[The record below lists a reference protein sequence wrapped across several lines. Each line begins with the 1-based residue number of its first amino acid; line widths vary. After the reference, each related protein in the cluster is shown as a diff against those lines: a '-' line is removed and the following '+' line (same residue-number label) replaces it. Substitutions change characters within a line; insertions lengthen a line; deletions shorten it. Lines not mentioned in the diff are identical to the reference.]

1 MEVPSTS
8 AATSSES
15 MTSGDYYADSYAHF
29 GIHEEM
35 LKDTVRTGSYR
46 AAIINNPHLFKDKTV
61 LDVGCGTGILS
72 MFAARAGASHVVGID
87 MSNIIDQA
95 VKIVEANGFKDTI
108 TLVKGKLEDTELPIK
123 QFDIIISEWMGYF
136 LLYES
141 MLDTVLEARDRYLKP
156 GGLIFPDHATL
167 YIAAIE
173 DQEYKEEKI
182 NFWDNVYGFDFSCI
196 KDIALREPLVDTVEL
211 KAVATD
217 PCILKRIDLTTAKKQ
232 DLTFSAPFELLATR
246 NDFVHAFLAWFDISF
261 DCTHKKVSFSTGP
274 HAKYTHW
281 KQTVFYTPHTLRVSE
296 GEKIVGKLTCSPN
309 ARNNR
314 DLDINISYSTP
325 NSERTQVGYKMS

>member
-1 MEVPSTS
+1 
-8 AATSSES
+8 
-15 MTSGDYYADSYAHF
+15 MTSRDYYADSYAHF

-35 LKDTVRTGSYR
+35 LKDKVRTGSYR
-46 AAIINNPHLFKDKTV
+46 AAILNNTQLFKGKTV

-72 MFAARAGASHVVGID
+72 MFAAKAGASHVVGID

-108 TLVKGKLEDTELPIK
+108 TLVKGKLEDTELPIS

-156 GGLIFPDHATL
+156 GGHIFPDRATM

-173 DQEYKEEKI
+173 DQDYKDEKI
-182 NFWDNVYGFDFSCI
+182 NFWENVYGFDFSCI

-211 KAVATD
+211 KTVATD
-217 PCILKRIDLTTAKKQ
+217 PCVLKSIDLRTAKKE
-232 DLTFSAPFELLATR
+232 DLTFTAPFELRAIR
-246 NDFVHAFLAWFDISF
+246 NDYIHAFLAWFDISF
-261 DCTHKKVSFSTGP
+261 DCTHTKVHFSTGP
-274 HAKYTHW
+274 HAPYTHW
-281 KQTVFYTPHTLRVSE
+281 KQTVFYTPETLTVSE
-296 GEKIVGKLTCSPN
+296 DEKIVGSVSCAPN

-314 DLDINISYSTP
+314 DLDIKISYSTP
-325 NSERTQVGYKMS
+325 SPPQIDYVVEYKMS

>member
-1 MEVPSTS
+1 VFKRIPF
-8 AATSSES
+8 
-15 MTSGDYYADSYAHF
+15 HV

-72 MFAARAGASHVVGID
+72 MFAAKAGASHVVGV
-87 MSNIIDQA
+87 SFPSVLSLPGYLRPPNIADRH
-95 VKIVEANGFKDTI
+95 VKYNRPSGEDSRGKRLQRQYVVSCHPRSLLGIFTFFGAPAI

-182 NFWDNVYGFDFSCI
+182 NCSFHF
-196 KDIALREPLVDTVEL
+196 R
-211 KAVATD
+211 
-217 PCILKRIDLTTAKKQ
+217 
-232 DLTFSAPFELLATR
+232 PF
-246 NDFVHAFLAWFDISF
+246 
-261 DCTHKKVSFSTGP
+261 
-274 HAKYTHW
+274 
-281 KQTVFYTPHTLRVSE
+281 
-296 GEKIVGKLTCSPN
+296 
-309 ARNNR
+309 
-314 DLDINISYSTP
+314 
-325 NSERTQVGYKMS
+325 